1 MRAGQR
7 AKRGGAARRIQIG
20 LGALAACCAGAAV
33 ADGHAYEVPLF
44 LAAATEGRQGFVRL
58 INRSDVAG
66 TVMVR
71 PVDDAGMEGDHVTVS
86 LGVGQTVHFNSND
99 LENGNPNKGWV
110 TGSAG
115 PPSQGDWR
123 LRLHTELL
131 LEVLAYVRTTDGF
144 LTTMHETAGVLGR
157 SHEAVFFNPGSNVN
171 QVSRLRLINPGDSA
185 ANITIA
191 GYDDNG
197 AKGAGGDVTLT
208 LAPGT
213 ARSLSAAELESG
225 AAGIEGMLGDGQGK
239 WRLYIDA
246 DQPVHAM
253 SLLDAPGGNLTN
265 LSATASTGDILLF
278 PRNGHPD
285 GLQGFARIINR
296 SDAAGT
302 VTIQAIGDDGVRPD
316 PITLALR
323 PGEARHFNSRDLE
336 LGNADKG
343 LSGGVGPSEVDWRL
357 VLSADVRIEPLAYI
371 RTDDGFVT
379 SMHDHVLWAE
389 PHHEVTTF
397 NPARNEN
404 QASRLR
410 LINPGETD
418 AIVYIAGVD
427 DSGAA
432 GAETLNLTLP
442 AGQATT
448 LTAQEIERGAGAD
461 AVVPFTGALGAGR
474 GKWRLHVNVNVDA
487 PITVMSLLQSR
498 TGNLTNLSSLMT
510 VAEAQP
516 VFVDAVAPA
525 WAGGVF
531 GVDARDWGAAYGDGT
546 IATNKIQWE
555 VRDADERDAR
565 RGQVLDV
572 TMLNDGNG
580 GVWYI
585 ATEAGTSLDLSAYRT
600 GTLRFDINVSDYGAN
615 ANGMK
620 YKVDCVWPCTSGERD
635 LGKVGDGV
643 WETVTVPVGPM
654 VDGGLNLATVNTGL
668 ALVSPAEQASDLSF
682 QLDNIFWVAGTPAPP
697 EMPEMPDPNRF
708 VLFDHEVFADSDGL
722 SPAWELWDCCNGA
735 DYGTVDEDPRGK
747 VVELSW
753 RAGATVTGFRA
764 SGSGSLDVSALAGG
778 TLQFDMKAMSPPP
791 EGAAWLL
798 KVESINAGTAAE
810 VQLALGDNP
819 EPTDA
824 WQSYT
829 FTLDG
834 DLAAL
839 DKSAVKLVLIFP
851 TWEMADG
858 AVARIDNVRF
868 VAAP

>member
-1 MRAGQR
+1 MGQGNSTR
-7 AKRGGAARRIQIG
+7 HLIG
-20 LGALAACCAGAAV
+20 LGLALFAALAAQAAV
-33 ADGHAYEVPLF
+33 ADGHEYEVPLF

-71 PVDDAGMEGDHVTVS
+71 PVDDAGMEGDHITVS
-86 LGVGQTVHFNSND
+86 LGVGQAVHFNSND
-99 LENGNPNKGWV
+99 LEDGNPNKAHL
-110 TGSAG
+110 TGRSG

-131 LEVLAYVRTTDGF
+131 LEVLAYVRTTEGF
-144 LTTMHETAGVLGR
+144 LTTMHETTGVLGR
-157 SHEAVFFNPGSNVN
+157 SHEAVFFNPGRNAN
-171 QVSRLRLINPGDSA
+171 QVSRLRLINPGASA

-225 AAGIEGMLGDGQGK
+225 AAGVEGMLGAGEGK

-265 LSATASTGDILLF
+265 LSATAPTGDILLF

-285 GLQGFARIINR
+285 GLEGFARIVNR
-296 SDAAGT
+296 TDRAGT
-302 VTIQAIGDDGVRPD
+302 VTIQAIGDDGARPD
-316 PITLALR
+316 PITLALA
-323 PGEARHFNSRDLE
+323 PGEAQHFNSRDLE
-336 LGNADKG
+336 LGNAEKG

-379 SMHDHVLWAE
+379 SMHDHVLWSD

-397 NPARNEN
+397 NPARNES

-427 DSGAA
+427 DSGAP

-448 LTAQEIERGAGAD
+448 LTAQEIERGASAE
-461 AVVPFTGALGAGR
+461 AVVPFTGALGPGS

-487 PITVMSLLQSR
+487 PIIVMSLLQSR

-510 VAEAQP
+510 TVETQP

-525 WAGGVF
+525 WAGGIF
-531 GVDARDWGAAYGDGT
+531 GVNSPDWAAYGDGT
-546 IATNKIQWE
+546 IATNKMQWE
-555 VRDADERDAR
+555 VRDADERDAG

-572 TMLNDGNG
+572 TMLNDGNA

-668 ALVSPAEQASDLSF
+668 AFVSPVEQASDLAF

-697 EMPEMPDPNRF
+697 VVPADDPNRF
-708 VLFDHEVFADSDGL
+708 VLFDDEAFVADANGL
-722 SPAWELWDCCNGA
+722 SPAWELWDCCGA
-735 DYGTVDEDPRGK
+735 GTFGIVEEDSRGQ

-753 RAGATVTGFRA
+753 GAGATVTGFSA
-764 SGSGSLDVSALAGG
+764 KGSLDASELVGG
-778 TLQFDMKAMSPPP
+778 TLQFDMKAVSAPP
-791 EGAAWLL
+791 EGASWRL
-798 KVESINAGTAAE
+798 KVESPNGATPVE
-810 VQLALGDNP
+810 VALAIGQS
-819 EPTDA
+819 DA
-824 WQSYT
+824 Q
-829 FTLDG
+829 
-834 DLAAL
+834 
-839 DKSAVKLVLIFP
+839 
-851 TWEMADG
+851 
-858 AVARIDNVRF
+858 
-868 VAAP
+868 